1 MLIYNREP
9 QGFIE
14 VWMTNE
20 EQETIDRKE
29 LTAQILEDAGH
40 PKKCKVVYFLSGS
53 ADLTD
58 CMSSL
63 LRKTLA
69 QICVLCRLHFD
80 TAYVTMML
88 AYIRISK

>member
-20 EQETIDRKE
+20 EQETTDRKAM
-29 LTAQILEDAGH
+29 TTQILEEAGY

-58 CMSSL
+58 CMSGL
-63 LRKTLA
+63 MRKN
-69 QICVLCRLHFD
+69 VR
-80 TAYVTMML
+80 V
-88 AYIRISK
+88 

>member
-20 EQETIDRKE
+20 EQETIDRKA
-29 LTAQILEDAGH
+29 LTAQILADAGR

-58 CMSSL
+58 CMSGL
-63 LRKTLA
+63 LRKNVRA
-69 QICVLCRLHFD
+69 
-80 TAYVTMML
+80 
-88 AYIRISK
+88 

>member
-58 CMSSL
+58 CMSGL
-63 LRKTLA
+63 LRKNVRA
-69 QICVLCRLHFD
+69 
-80 TAYVTMML
+80 
-88 AYIRISK
+88 

>member
-20 EQETIDRKE
+20 EQETIDRRK
-29 LTAQILEDAGH
+29 LTAQILADAGH

-53 ADLTD
+53 DDLTE

-63 LRKTLA
+63 LRKNL
-69 QICVLCRLHFD
+69 
-80 TAYVTMML
+80 
-88 AYIRISK
+88 

>member
-20 EQETIDRKE
+20 EQETIDRRE
-29 LTAQILEDAGH
+29 LTARILADAGH

-53 ADLTD
+53 VDLTE

-63 LRKTLA
+63 LRKILGA
-69 QICVLCRLHFD
+69 
-80 TAYVTMML
+80 
-88 AYIRISK
+88 K

>member
-29 LTAQILEDAGH
+29 LTAQILEEAGH
-40 PKKCKVVYFLSGS
+40 PKKCKVVFYFFG
-53 ADLTD
+53 
-58 CMSSL
+58 
-63 LRKTLA
+63 
-69 QICVLCRLHFD
+69 Q
-80 TAYVTMML
+80 
-88 AYIRISK
+88 

>member
-20 EQETIDRKE
+20 EQETIDRKA
-29 LTAQILEDAGH
+29 LTAQILEEAGH

-53 ADLTD
+53 ADLTE

-63 LRKTLA
+63 LRKISDADLCTLPIDNA
-69 QICVLCRLHFD
+69 NSQNLLH
-80 TAYVTMML
+80 V
-88 AYIRISK
+88 

>member
-20 EQETIDRKE
+20 EQETIDRRE
-29 LTAQILEDAGH
+29 LTEQILADDGH

-53 ADLTD
+53 SDLTD

-63 LRKTLA
+63 LRKNL
-69 QICVLCRLHFD
+69 
-80 TAYVTMML
+80 
-88 AYIRISK
+88 

>member
-1 MLIYNREP
+1 LLIYNREP

-20 EQETIDRKE
+20 EQETIDRKA
-29 LTAQILEDAGH
+29 LTAQILADAGH

-53 ADLTD
+53 ADLTE

-63 LRKTLA
+63 LRKISDADLCTLPIDNA
-69 QICVLCRLHFD
+69 NSQNLLH
-80 TAYVTMML
+80 V
-88 AYIRISK
+88 

>member
-20 EQETIDRKE
+20 EQERIDRKA
-29 LTAQILEDAGH
+29 LTAQILAEAGH

-53 ADLTD
+53 ADLTA
-58 CMSSL
+58 CMSRM
-63 LRKTLA
+63 LRKISDADLCTLPIDNA
-69 QICVLCRLHFD
+69 NSQNLLH
-80 TAYVTMML
+80 A
-88 AYIRISK
+88 